1 MSDKGEKIV
10 EIVNSYNPETIVEVE
25 SPFIKLFGKDI
36 LLEIQSEI
44 KDGNQGKEKS
54 DITKLLFDAT
64 SQRIRELLSA
74 DNFSLLTGAG
84 SSVTLG
90 SVLFAKKELLKIVGS
105 QKNLRLAIIKSM
117 KRIIRLYYNC
127 MKNILKTKIMG

>member
-1 MSDKGEKIV
+1 MTAKGEEIV
-10 EIVNSYNPETIVEVE
+10 EIVNSYNPETIVKEE

-44 KDGNQGKEKS
+44 KDGNQDKEKRE
-54 DITKLLFDAT
+54 IIKLLFDAT
-64 SQRIRELLSA
+64 SQRIRELLRA

-90 SVLFAKKELLKIVGS
+90 GVLFSDRKS
-105 QKNLRLAIIKSM
+105 TRL
-117 KRIIRLYYNC
+117 N
-127 MKNILKTKIMG
+127 